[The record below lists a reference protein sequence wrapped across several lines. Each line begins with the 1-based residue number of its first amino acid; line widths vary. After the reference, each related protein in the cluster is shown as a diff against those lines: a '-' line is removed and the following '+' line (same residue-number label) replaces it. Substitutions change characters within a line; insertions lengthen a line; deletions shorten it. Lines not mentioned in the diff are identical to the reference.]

1 MKRSML
7 ILLATGAG
15 ALACLLLSACGGGS
29 SATPTPPPTPAPTP
43 TLAPSALAGLV
54 LPVQS
59 ITVSGIALN
68 LDGGNSGPQTRSKV
82 LDGSFDT
89 QRDSAEL
96 DQFGWRAEQQQSFVI
111 PANTATGVFRTNST
125 IDLLD
130 AADHATQALPLRF
143 NNLTSDV
150 GKTST
155 DSSGTTAKLDSATSF
170 APVGFDGSKG
180 VIATLEQGGNT
191 FYITELGF
199 VRGPLL
205 VMVGIAS
212 FDQSDQTTAVVDLA
226 KQADTQISTVVK
238 P

>member
-1 MKRSML
+1 
-7 ILLATGAG
+7 
-15 ALACLLLSACGGGS
+15 
-29 SATPTPPPTPAPTP
+29 
-43 TLAPSALAGLV
+43 
-54 LPVQS
+54 
-59 ITVSGIALN
+59 VSGIG
-68 LDGGNSGPQTRSKV
+68 LDSDSSNSGPQTRSKV

-111 PANTATGVFRTNST
+111 PASTATGVFRAINT

-130 AADHATQALPLRF
+130 AADHATQALPVRF
-143 NNLTSDV
+143 NDLTSDV
-150 GKTST
+150 GKSST
-155 DSSGTTAKLDSATSF
+155 DSSGTISKLDSATSF
-170 APVGFDGSKG
+170 TPVGFDGAKG
-180 VIATLEQGGNT
+180 VLATLEQGGTT

-212 FDQSDQTTAVVDLA
+212 FDQSDQTTAVVGLA
-226 KQADTQISTVVK
+226 HQADTQISTVVK